1 MAQRGWLID
10 LGRCIGCQSCTVAC
24 KSEQNTAPANSPL
37 LFKGGNIQRPLH
49 VSYRSVIVQEG
60 GKYPDVWRTFVTSAC
75 NHCKEPACMK
85 SCPVNAISKR
95 ASDGI
100 VLIDQ
105 EKCIGCKYCLWAC
118 PYGAPQW
125 NEATNKVEKCTMC
138 VERTEKGLE
147 PACASTCVG
156 KALTYVPDFDSAES
170 GQNAPQGFSDPS
182 WTKPSTKFLKRA

>member
-10 LGRCIGCQSCTVAC
+10 QGRCIGCHSCTVAC

-37 LFKGGNIQRPLH
+37 LFKGGNPQLPVHR
-49 VSYRSVIVQEG
+49 SYRWVVVRDG
-60 GKYPDVWRTFVTSAC
+60 GMYPNVWRTFVTSAC
-75 NHCKEPACMK
+75 NHCREPACLK

-95 ASDGI
+95 PSDGI

-125 NEATNKVEKCTMC
+125 NEATLKVEKCTLC
-138 VERTEKGLE
+138 VERTEKGLQ
-147 PACASTCVG
+147 PACATTCVG
-156 KALTYVPDFDSAES
+156 KALTYVADFTPGQS
-170 GQNAPQGFSDPS
+170 GQNAPDGFADPAL
-182 WTKPSTKFLKRA
+182 THPSIRFLKK